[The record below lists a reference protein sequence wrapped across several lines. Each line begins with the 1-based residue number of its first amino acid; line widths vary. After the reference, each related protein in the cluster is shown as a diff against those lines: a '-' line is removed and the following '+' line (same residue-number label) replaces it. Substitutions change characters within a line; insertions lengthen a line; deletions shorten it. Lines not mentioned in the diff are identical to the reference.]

1 MVALSALA
9 SAKKHDSIP
18 MNITPEQHDLL
29 KELINIGVGKAA
41 GLINQMVSTHV
52 QLELP
57 VVRLLD
63 AEDMAQY
70 LEQSG
75 TEVRSTVR
83 LAFRGS
89 FSGWAGLVFP
99 KPTASWLV
107 SQLIGQELGESSMDL
122 DSLRIGT
129 IQEVGNIV
137 LNGIMGSIVN
147 ILGVSVDYF
156 PPDYFETGM
165 GGLFAADE
173 TSPQVVL
180 LIKARFRLENE
191 AAEGDILIL
200 FHVDTFQDML
210 AALDR
215 LLGNASS

>member
-1 MVALSALA
+1 MDMSPHQL
-9 SAKKHDSIP
+9 
-18 MNITPEQHDLL
+18 DLL

-52 QLELP
+52 RLELP
-57 VVRLLD
+57 
-63 AEDMAQY
+63 
-70 LEQSG
+70 
-75 TEVRSTVR
+75 EVRVLPADSVLESIGRGPDEVLSTVR
-83 LAFRGS
+83 LGFRGAL
-89 FSGWAGLVFP
+89 SGWAGLVFP

-107 SQLIGQELGESSMDL
+107 SQLIGQDFGPGGMDF
-122 DSLRIGT
+122 DSLLIGT

-165 GGLFAADE
+165 QSLLTPEDTRE
-173 TSPQVVL
+173 RVVV
-180 LIKARFRLENE
+180 LIKARFRLEDK
-191 AAEGDILIL
+191 AAEGDIVIL
-200 FHVDTFQDML
+200 FHVDTFQNML

-215 LLGNASS
+215 LLEEQGR

>member
-1 MVALSALA
+1 
-9 SAKKHDSIP
+9 
-18 MNITPEQHDLL
+18 MNITPSQHDLL

-52 QLELP
+52 ELDLP
-57 VVRLLD
+57 EVRLLD
-63 AEDMAQY
+63 SEGMAEY
-70 LEQSG
+70 LGRNG
-75 TEVRSTVR
+75 TEILSTVR
-83 LAFRGS
+83 LGFRGAL
-89 FSGWAGLVFP
+89 SGWAGLVFP

-107 SQLIGQELGESSMDL
+107 SQLIGQELGAASMDL

-156 PPDYFETGM
+156 PPDYFETGLS
-165 GGLFAADE
+165 GLFAAEE
-173 TSPQVVL
+173 TTTRVVMF
-180 LIKARFRLENE
+180 IKARFRLEDKDV
-191 AAEGDILIL
+191 EGDILIL

-215 LLGNASS
+215 LLLGNTPS

>member
-1 MVALSALA
+1 MHISPPQL
-9 SAKKHDSIP
+9 
-18 MNITPEQHDLL
+18 DLL

-52 QLELP
+52 NLELP
-57 VVRLLD
+57 EVRVLP
-63 AEDMAQY
+63 AEDVIET
-70 LEQSG
+70 LG
-75 TEVRSTVR
+75 RRGDEVLSTVR
-83 LAFRGS
+83 LGFRGS
-89 FSGWAGLVFP
+89 LSGWAGLVFP

-107 SQLIGQELGESSMDL
+107 SQLIGQELGPEGMDL

-147 ILGVSVDYF
+147 ILGVCVDYY

-165 GGLFAADE
+165 KSLLTPEDARE
-173 TSPQVVL
+173 RVVV
-180 LIKARFRLENE
+180 LIKARFKLEDRE
-191 AAEGDILIL
+191 AEGDIIIL
-200 FHVDTFQDML
+200 FHVDTFQNML

-215 LLGNASS
+215 LLEGQG